1 MTLSHFTTSL
11 YVNTALLCV
20 IIPQSQ
26 SMLLQ
31 RTRKKQKNPDT
42 GKRTQERSLANTS
55 VTVPELQS
63 KRLPSS
69 LIQMYA
75 RVHFQSSNCQ
85 EHMMFLIWLY
95 IFTTIL
101 CIMICSKSDLN
112 KQHLNLHE
120 ICPSKTTP
128 LKIFGLILLTK
139 QLVALHQKVLIFDL
153 ILNSQDEV
161 CNLLDSQIQLGTRE
175 QYSGFKY

>member
-1 MTLSHFTTSL
+1 
-11 YVNTALLCV
+11 
-20 IIPQSQ
+20 
-26 SMLLQ
+26 
-31 RTRKKQKNPDT
+31 
-42 GKRTQERSLANTS
+42 
-55 VTVPELQS
+55 
-63 KRLPSS
+63 
-69 LIQMYA
+69 
-75 RVHFQSSNCQ
+75 
-85 EHMMFLIWLY
+85 
-95 IFTTIL
+95 
-101 CIMICSKSDLN
+101 MICSKSDLN